1 MNPNL
6 LSVFPIKKQELLT
19 LHEHLSSLPVFGWG
33 PCCISYLCCSIMYL
47 SVLSSVLWSPL
58 RFPNK
63 TMFGSPFP
71 PGVCR
76 RAHVS
81 FMLFVFVFVYTDV
94 QSILRCVCF
103 SSSSCILR
111 IQCCQFLWIVNS
123 WLPLRYSLTFIC
135 SVYYVPNVAS
145 FSGMSI
151 LDYPFGIL

>member
-6 LSVFPIKKQELLT
+6 LSVFPIKKQELLRNMLWT
-19 LHEHLSSLPVFGWG
+19 SVYTNTNTNNINETWALLQTTGGKDEPNIVLFGNRNG
-33 PCCISYLCCSIMYL
+33 HHNTE
-47 SVLSSVLWSPL
+47 L
-58 RFPNK
+58 R
-63 TMFGSPFP
+63 
-71 PGVCR
+71 V
-76 RAHVS
+76 H
-81 FMLFVFVFVYTDV
+81 TDV